1 MLSFTSAQK
10 MHLNDLLHICLNI
23 RNYKLEDKYI
33 TSDQINIFNACKND
47 MLLDLRVF
55 LSAITDSMYHIQ
67 KDVFLVYNPK
77 YNSLGDIDL
86 FGSLLAV
93 DTSISTFITLCAN
106 MNTIVEAA
114 VKKHKMDRYISITP
128 IEEKIYILHS
138 YIVDIVDI
146 FNVHIVPLVDKIQKY
161 KNSL

>member
-1 MLSFTSAQK
+1 
-10 MHLNDLLHICLNI
+10 
-23 RNYKLEDKYI
+23 
-33 TSDQINIFNACKND
+33 
-47 MLLDLRVF
+47 
-55 LSAITDSMYHIQ
+55 MYHIQ